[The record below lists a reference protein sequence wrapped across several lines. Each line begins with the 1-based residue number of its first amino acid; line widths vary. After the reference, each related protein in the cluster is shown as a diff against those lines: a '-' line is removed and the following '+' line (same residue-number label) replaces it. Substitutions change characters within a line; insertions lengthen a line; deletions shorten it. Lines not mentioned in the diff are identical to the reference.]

1 MPACVAGRLYKTEP
15 QQREACSAEGAEM
28 AVKSVV
34 LLCFVLASLLLAIQ
48 SVAYARELTEANGL
62 LSLSLSLS

>member
-1 MPACVAGRLYKTEP
+1 
-15 QQREACSAEGAEM
+15 M

-34 LLCFVLASLLLAIQ
+34 LLCFVLASLLLVIQ

-62 LSLSLSLS
+62 LSLSLSLSGSLVSLSWIT